1 MTLPYERTRAVVNT
15 HDFLLELLDPKK
27 TPRVPKAVRDQAR
40 HLLRHYPS
48 EYEMD
53 IISERESQHVL
64 PYDMIPN
71 QIFGKYWP

>member
-1 MTLPYERTRAVVNT
+1 MTLPYERTSAVVNT

-27 TPRVPKAVRDQAR
+27 TPRVPKSIRTQAY

-53 IISERESQHVL
+53 VISERESQHVL

-71 QIFGKYWP
+71 QIFGKQL